1 MSQSSVPTFLSL
13 YRVHKR
19 IITIMMHIESSVH
32 HIASNDGA
40 LFSSPPAGGDS
51 GFISKHESLYSYFSK
66 SSRLIMGWDKW

>member
-1 MSQSSVPTFLSL
+1 M
-13 YRVHKR
+13 
-19 IITIMMHIESSVH
+19 TIMMLIESSVH

-51 GFISKHESLYSYFSK
+51 EFILKDKSLYSYFSK